1 MAIFRG
7 TGSASATAD
16 QTTIDTVTQAV
27 VDAEAAQT
35 AAEAAQTA
43 AETAKTNAENLYGD
57 LAAVST
63 AKTDAETAATT
74 ATTKASEAS
83 DDAADAQKLALNPV
97 DSEFTLSDGST
108 TGYSALHYN
117 TQTQLRYD
125 NFDDR
130 YLGSK
135 SVEPSV
141 DNDGDPLITGA
152 MYFDTT
158 DNLMYVWT
166 GSGWVNV
173 TPSSTVTISQVTDVT
188 SNSSELNILDVSA
201 QTPSDGNV
209 LTYTTADGLNWATP
223 STETN
228 DLTASVT
235 WANVPDANITQSS
248 VTQHQAALS
257 ITESQISDLQTYLT
271 TETNDLTAAV
281 TWANVPDANIT
292 QSSVTQHQAALSI
305 TESQISDFGT
315 YEPVDTDILRADTA
329 DTITAPM
336 RGTITDNTTS
346 LTFDMIT
353 TNNFK
358 AAVSSG
364 TPTLTFQY
372 NSTSTLTNAEGQSGN
387 IYLNNTGA
395 TISADT
401 AVFISSADL
410 TTINTAGKYWLSYF
424 CDGTNVF
431 VAVTPALTSQGL

>member
-7 TGSASATAD
+7 TGSAATTSD

-35 AAEAAQTA
+35 AAETAQGL

-57 LAAVST
+57 LAAVNT

-74 ATTKASEAS
+74 ATTKASEAAASAVSAS
-83 DDAADAQKLALNPV
+83 DDATNANASYILTNGAFLDFQTLFLGTKTVAGGDTIPPV
-97 DSEFTLSDGST
+97 
-108 TGYSALHYN
+108 
-117 TQTQLRYD
+117 
-125 NFDDR
+125 
-130 YLGSK
+130 
-135 SVEPSV
+135 V
-141 DNDGDPLITGA
+141 DNQGNALRDGAL
-152 MYFDTT
+152 YFNGDSNFLFVYNEG
-158 DNLMYVWT
+158 DEEWI
-166 GSGWVNV
+166 NV
-173 TPSSTVTISQVTDVT
+173 TPSETVTLSQVSDVT
-188 SNSSELNILDVSA
+188 ANAAEVNILDVSA
-201 QTPSDGNV
+201 QTPSDGQV
-209 LTYTTADGLNWATP
+209 LTYNTVGDLNWATP

-395 TISADT
+395 IISADA

-431 VAVTPALTSQGL
+431 VAVTPALTSAGA